1 MRDFVTIYQKEKV
14 IPMIVD
20 AFKREGIS
28 LDPNMVK
35 VWSTSHMLA
44 KDVIKGIEFAK
55 SHNSK
60 VIVYT
65 NTVPL
70 KEKLT
75 KDFGVKVYDIIDLRN
90 MAENH
95 GDYDLHDEL

>member
-1 MRDFVTIYQKEKV
+1 MREFVSSYQKDKV
-14 IPMIVD
+14 IPMIVN

-28 LDPNMVK
+28 LDPNFIK
-35 VWSTSHMLA
+35 IWNTPYMLA
-44 KDVIKGIEFAK
+44 KDVIRGIESVK
-55 SHNSK
+55 SQNSK

-70 KEKLT
+70 KKRLIN
-75 KDFGVKVYDIIDLRN
+75 DFGIKIYDITDLRK
-90 MAENH
+90 MAERH